1 MKAPNGQ
8 KSNLNEQ
15 QWVDV
20 RTKRFKDWFG
30 DWEND
35 PKNASKVVDDCIKYS
50 LFALVFFRIS
60 SLIKSRFSRLKL
72 VRFILLYVTFCNS
85 AGVSVLNE
93 TIPLINPAPFS
104 V

>member
-35 PKNASKVVDDCIKYS
+35 PVNASKVVEENDI
-50 LFALVFFRIS
+50 
-60 SLIKSRFSRLKL
+60 
-72 VRFILLYVTFCNS
+72 VTGKQIGR
-85 AGVSVLNE
+85 AHV
-93 TIPLINPAPFS
+93 
-104 V
+104 